1 VETAS
6 SRPVRTLFVPNQL
19 PASLEKPVAGCY
31 HRSKEDFFMSN
42 DLLKAGVRGEKSVTV
57 TAKNTAAALGSG
69 CLPVFATPAMIAL
82 MELCAAESV
91 GDFLADGQSTVGT
104 RIDVKHLSATPVGLT
119 VRCETELVEIDR
131 RRLVFACKAFD
142 EAGLVGE
149 GTQERFI
156 VDNEKFMDK
165 AGQKKA

>member
-1 VETAS
+1 
-6 SRPVRTLFVPNQL
+6 
-19 PASLEKPVAGCY
+19 
-31 HRSKEDFFMSN
+31 MSN
-42 DLLKAGVRGEKSVTV
+42 DLLKIGVRGKRSVAV
-57 TAKNTAAALGSG
+57 TAENTAAKLGSG

-91 GDFLADGQSTVGT
+91 GDFLAEGQSTVGT
-104 RIDVKHLSATPVGLT
+104 HIDIKHVSATPVGMT

-142 EAGLVGE
+142 EVGLIGE

-156 VDNEKFMDK
+156 VDNERFMDK